1 MRGRFMKG
9 STMRAEYRRI
19 FRSANPLLRLV
30 RIASLRNRAGLRN
43 RKDNSEADIDYTLLF
58 VALVQLPAG
67 VISYLLSP
75 GLNVDLLIC
84 ALVGGLSSIA
94 LELFTGRLN
103 SFVSTTGLLAI
114 NVSLGIFFAEL
125 VPIWFMVL
133 GSPGMESFWF
143 PTFVVTVIPIV
154 CTVAMFQDLEYA
166 NKLVRR
172 GRDQCLASALS
183 CSLFFALGLPFV
195 WIARAFS
202 EASRRKH

>member
-1 MRGRFMKG
+1 
-9 STMRAEYRRI
+9 MRAEYRRI

-30 RIASLRNRAGLRN
+30 RIASLRNRALRN
-43 RKDNSEADIDYTLLF
+43 RKDSEADIDYTLYF
-58 VALVQLPAG
+58 IALVQLPVG

-75 GLNVDLLIC
+75 GLNLDLLVC
-84 ALVGGLSSIA
+84 SLVGGLFSIV
-94 LELFTGRLN
+94 LELYTGRLN
-103 SFVSTTGLLAI
+103 SFVSACGLLAI
-114 NVSLGIFFAEL
+114 NLSLGILFAEL

-143 PTFVVTVIPIV
+143 PTFVVTVIPIL
-154 CTVAMFQDLEYA
+154 CTVAMIQDLEYA
-166 NKLVRR
+166 SKLVRR

-202 EASRRKH
+202 EASKRKH

>member
-1 MRGRFMKG
+1 
-9 STMRAEYRRI
+9 MRAEYRRI

-30 RIASLRNRAGLRN
+30 RIASLRNRALRN
-43 RKDNSEADIDYTLLF
+43 RKDSEADIDYTLYF
-58 VALVQLPAG
+58 IALVQLPVG

-75 GLNVDLLIC
+75 GLNLDLLVC
-84 ALVGGLSSIA
+84 SLVGGLFSIV
-94 LELFTGRLN
+94 LELYTGRLN
-103 SFVSTTGLLAI
+103 SFVSACGLLAI
-114 NVSLGIFFAEL
+114 NLSLGILFAEL

-143 PTFVVTVIPIV
+143 PTFVVTVIPLLCIV
-154 CTVAMFQDLEYA
+154 AIVQDLEYA

-202 EASRRKH
+202 EASKRKH

>member
-1 MRGRFMKG
+1 
-9 STMRAEYRRI
+9 MRAEYRRI

-30 RIASLRNRAGLRN
+30 RIASLRNRALRN
-43 RKDNSEADIDYTLLF
+43 RKDSEADIDYTLYF
-58 VALVQLPAG
+58 IALVQLPVG

-75 GLNVDLLIC
+75 GLNLNLLAC
-84 ALVGGLSSIA
+84 SLVGGLSSIA
-94 LELFTGRLN
+94 LELCTGRLN

-133 GSPGMESFWF
+133 GSPGVESFWL

-154 CTVAMFQDLEYA
+154 CTVALFQDLEYA
-166 NKLVRR
+166 TKLVGRE
-172 GRDQCLASALS
+172 RDQCLAFALS

-202 EASRRKH
+202 EASKRKH

>member
-1 MRGRFMKG
+1 
-9 STMRAEYRRI
+9 MRAEYRRI

-30 RIASLRNRAGLRN
+30 RIASLRNRALRN
-43 RKDNSEADIDYTLLF
+43 RKDSEADIDYTLYF
-58 VALVQLPAG
+58 IALVQLPVG

-75 GLNVDLLIC
+75 GLNLDLLVC
-84 ALVGGLSSIA
+84 SLVGGLFSIV
-94 LELFTGRLN
+94 LELYTGRLN
-103 SFVSTTGLLAI
+103 SFVSACGLLAI
-114 NVSLGIFFAEL
+114 NLSLGILFAEL

-143 PTFVVTVIPIV
+143 PTFVVTVIPLLCIV
-154 CTVAMFQDLEYA
+154 AIVQDLDCA
-166 NKLVRR
+166 NKIIRR

-202 EASRRKH
+202 EASKRKH

>member
-1 MRGRFMKG
+1 
-9 STMRAEYRRI
+9 MRADYRRI

-30 RIASLRNRAGLRN
+30 RIASLRNRALRN
-43 RKDNSEADIDYTLLF
+43 RKDSEADIDYTLYF
-58 VALVQLPAG
+58 VALVQLPVG

-75 GLNVDLLIC
+75 GLNLDLLIC
-84 ALVGGLSSIA
+84 SLVVGLSSIA

-103 SFVSTTGLLAI
+103 SFVSFTGLLAI

-143 PTFVVTVIPIV
+143 PTFVVTVIPLLCIV
-154 CTVAMFQDLEYA
+154 AIVQDLDCA
-166 NKLVRR
+166 NKIIRR